1 MSDSMDLTQK
11 IYNAGDVA
19 QLLEVKDSTVRKYAQ
34 TLEKVGYKFYKNENG
49 YRGYFD
55 KDIIAMRH
63 LIQYSKHPDM
73 TLESAEKAV
82 VSTNSEGDIPQGVD
96 MAREVAQESSQAYDD
111 LLKEFQNFKEQQM
124 KFNQELISK
133 IEQRD
138 KYISE
143 HLDKRDSALME
154 SIRLIQEQKQLE
166 HATTEENNKWWQFW
180 TKKKR

>member
-55 KDIIAMRH
+55 KDVIAMRH

-73 TLESAEKAV
+73 TLESAAKAV
-82 VSTNSEGDIPQGVD
+82 VSTNSEGDIQGVD
-96 MAREVAQESSQAYDD
+96 TVNEVVQESPQSYDD
-111 LLKEFQNFKEQQM
+111 LLKEFQIFKEQQM

-138 KYISE
+138 QYISE
-143 HLDKRDSALME
+143 HLEKRDNALMD

-166 HATTEENNKWWQFW
+166 HAVSEENNKWWQFW